1 MLLNRLAS
9 EPNCRVL
16 LIESI
21 CTDPIV
27 LAHNIAMKLSSP
39 DYKGIEEAQARDD
52 FRKRLENY
60 EKAYQTLDEED
71 EEDGIQ
77 YCKLINV
84 GKKVKDGHFFF
95 FFFHY
100 NGPFRI
106 HSRSLATQQPLYGL
120 RDTSF
125 RIDHCL
131 QHSRLS
137 SGTVHLLPDELQ
149 PFTQM
154 YMANTAR
161 RKLRQHS
168 WKDRYVTDVG
178 LTDPSTW
185 MNMTTQ

>member
-21 CTDPIV
+21 CTDPVV

-39 DYKGIEEAQARDD
+39 DYKGIEESQARDD

-84 GKKVKDGHFFF
+84 GKKVKADGHSVHFE
-95 FFFHY
+95 Y
-100 NGPFRI
+100 N
-106 HSRSLATQQPLYGL
+106 SRSLSTQQFLYGL
-120 RDTSF
+120 SF
-125 RIDHCL
+125 
-131 QHSRLS
+131 
-137 SGTVHLLPDELQ
+137 
-149 PFTQM
+149 
-154 YMANTAR
+154 Y
-161 RKLRQHS
+161 
-168 WKDRYVTDVG
+168 
-178 LTDPSTW
+178 
-185 MNMTTQ
+185 